1 MVPQP
6 LAEVFGY
13 PIGNR
18 SEDANR
24 HLKDKLCPFGNH
36 SPNCTKDSIERPLGV
51 CSVLHG
57 GGAVITCPVRF
68 REGGKIVSDA
78 ADFFFPDREV
88 NDRSYTSV
96 REIRLL
102 DADGK
107 SAGNIDVVLI
117 EYDRRGR
124 ITGFGALEVQAVY
137 ISGNVRNPF
146 EHFMGH
152 RNDEHFV
159 MEWPRRAGYPSPD
172 YLSSSRKRLVPQ
184 LLYKGGILKTWQKKQ
199 AVAIQRS
206 FFKTLPSFP
215 ILTGADVTKA
225 DIVWLLYDLELNTA
239 TNRYT
244 LQLKEKVYSEFEP
257 ALHQI
262 ITPRVGPM
270 ERFVSVL
277 QERLDTEVIKLDGDN
292 PPDAPNLR
300 DILDTGS
307 EG

>member
-1 MVPQP
+1 M
-6 LAEVFGY
+6 
-13 PIGNR
+13 
-18 SEDANR
+18 
-24 HLKDKLCPFGNH
+24 
-36 SPNCTKDSIERPLGV
+36 
-51 CSVLHG
+51 
-57 GGAVITCPVRF
+57 
-68 REGGKIVSDA
+68 
-78 ADFFFPDREV
+78 
-88 NDRSYTSV
+88 

-124 ITGFGALEVQAVY
+124 ITDFGALEVQAVY

-152 RNDEHFV
+152 RNDAHFV
-159 MEWPRRAGYPSPD
+159 MEWPRRVGYPSPD

-184 LLYKGGILKTWQKKQ
+184 LLYKGGILRTWQKRQ
-199 AVAIQRS
+199 AVAIQHN
-206 FFKTLPSFP
+206 FFKTLPPFP
-215 ILTGADVTKA
+215 MLTGADVAKA
-225 DIVWLLYDLELNTA
+225 DIVWLLYDLALDPA
-239 TNRYT
+239 THRYT

-262 ITPRVGPM
+262 STPRVGPM

-277 QERLDTEVIKLDGDN
+277 QERLDTAVIRSDGDN
-292 PPDAPNLR
+292 PPDAQNLL
-300 DILDTGS
+300 DVLDTGA